1 MKKTYIIPYTEVIA
15 VQQHSM
21 IAQSVVVNASD
32 ENAGG
37 VQLSKKDNDWDIWG
51 NDVEY

>member
-15 VQQHSM
+15 VQQHNM
-21 IAQSVVVNASD
+21 IAQSFGVDASD
-32 ENAGG
+32 RNAGG
-37 VQLSKKDNDWDIWG
+37 GQLSKKDNDWDIWG